1 MSTRLAAA
9 LLVALAALPARGAAQ
24 TGASAAGPLA
34 APALPRQAPALAWAP
49 ALLSDG
55 QGTVE
60 GAGVVLLAETWGE
73 DPALQG
79 ALPKS
84 HLFYSVPLAV
94 LGSVGGSLV
103 GYGGGLVLLGCQD
116 ESSSCETGP
125 DNSEWGLSGLL
136 MAVGSAAGAHFGG
149 LRRAS
154 KGDFL
159 YTLLAASA
167 GALPMVIG
175 NPSDNEPLFLGSVAL
190 STTAAALTDHFV
202 RKPR

>member
-1 MSTRLAAA
+1 
-9 LLVALAALPARGAAQ
+9 
-24 TGASAAGPLA
+24 
-34 APALPRQAPALAWAP
+34 
-49 ALLSDG
+49 
-55 QGTVE
+55 
-60 GAGVVLLAETWGE
+60 
-73 DPALQG
+73 
-79 ALPKS
+79 
-84 HLFYSVPLAV
+84 VPLAV